1 MRHILVEIICRSCG
15 YHTHVKSH
23 TLVKPQLEP
32 LLKERIL
39 QGTMF
44 VYECPRCYTSISY
57 IHGFLYHD
65 SERKLLIGMDLKEKT
80 ISALKEQLPD
90 SCLFLVTNPQQ
101 LRETIKITE
110 DQLLPDL
117 IAQLKAQLYKQDSA
131 IQTIQYHDFDD
142 ENNMLWFTCKY
153 DQGEQ
158 YKAVAYTAYEQMKKG
173 RDHNE

>member
-32 LLKERIL
+32 LLKERIM

-44 VYECPRCYTSISY
+44 VYECPYCHTSISY

-65 SERKLLIGMDLKEKT
+65 SERKLLVGMDLKEKT

-90 SCLFLVTNPQQ
+90 SRLFLVTNPQQ
-101 LRETIKITE
+101 LSETIKITE
-110 DQLLPDL
+110 DQLLPDI
-117 IAQLKAQLYKQDSA
+117 IARLKALLYKQDPA

-153 DQGEQ
+153 DQREQ
-158 YKAVAYTAYEQMKKG
+158 YKAVAYTAYKQMKKG